1 MSSSPTVLLD
11 LDGTLTDSR
20 PGIVAC
26 YHAALRSLG
35 HEPDLAIDLTFV
47 IGPPPEEIMPQ
58 VLARYGDDRVTE
70 AVALYREHYG
80 QGGLFQNS
88 VYDGI
93 PDALAA
99 LAATGHTLYV
109 ATAKRTIFARRI
121 LDHFGLSP
129 AFRTIYGSEP
139 GGALDRKGDL
149 IAHILARE
157 AIPAG
162 AAVMVGDR
170 HHDIAGARG
179 NGLPAI
185 VVAWGYGG
193 RAELEAAGAN
203 HVAAHPRDL
212 VAAVSAL
219 LSGRSAPGTSAATS
233 SGRPLPG
240 TA

>member
-1 MSSSPTVLLD
+1 MTSHTVLLD

-35 HEPDLAIDLTFV
+35 HEPDPAIDLTFV

-58 VLARYGDDRVTE
+58 VLARYGDDRSLE
-70 AVALYREHYG
+70 AVALYREHYA

-93 PDALAA
+93 PEALAA
-99 LAATGHTLYV
+99 LAEAGCVLYV
-109 ATAKRTIFARRI
+109 ATAKRTVFARRI

-129 AFRTIYGSEP
+129 AFRRIYGSEP

-149 IAHILARE
+149 IAHILANE
-157 AIPAG
+157 PIAPEGTI
-162 AAVMVGDR
+162 MVGDR
-170 HHDIAGARG
+170 HHDISGARQ

-185 VVAWGYGG
+185 GVAWGYGG
-193 RAELEAAGAN
+193 PEELERAGADRI
-203 HVAAHPRDL
+203 AGSPADL
-212 VAAVSAL
+212 AAAVSYL
-219 LSGRSAPGTSAATS
+219 RRT
-233 SGRPLPG
+233 
-240 TA
+240 